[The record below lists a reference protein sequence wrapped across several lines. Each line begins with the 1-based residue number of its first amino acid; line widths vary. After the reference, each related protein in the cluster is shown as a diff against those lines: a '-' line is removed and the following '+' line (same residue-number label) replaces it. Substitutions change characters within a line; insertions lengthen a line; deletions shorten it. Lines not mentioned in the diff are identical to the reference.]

1 VVELL
6 LVAAAVGLG
15 NFAAAIG
22 IGISGV
28 DARVRIRVGLVFGGF
43 ETAMPILGLLLGR
56 RIAGPLGSKASLL
69 GGALLIATGLFGLF
83 QARRAHGKEGATLE
97 MPMRRLLLVGAALS
111 IDNLVVGLAL
121 GTSGTSLV
129 EAVLTIGVVSVAMTL
144 LGLELGSRLGSRFEQ
159 WAGEL
164 GAAVLVVV
172 GIVVAA
178 GVL

>member
-28 DARVRIRVGLVFGGF
+28 DGRIRLRVGLVFGGF

-69 GGALLIATGLFGLF
+69 GGALLIATGLFGLV
-83 QARRAHGKEGATLE
+83 QARRARGEEDATLE
-97 MPMRRLLLVGAALS
+97 MPMRRLLLIGAALS
-111 IDNLVVGLAL
+111 VDNLVVGLAL

-129 EAVLTIGVVSVAMTL
+129 EAVLTIGVVSIAMTL
-144 LGLELGSRLGSRFEQ
+144 VGLELGCRLGSRFEE

-164 GAAVLVVV
+164 GAAVLVAV
-172 GIVVAA
+172 GVVVAA

>member
-1 VVELL
+1 MAELL

-28 DARVRIRVGLVFGGF
+28 DARVRLRVGLVFGAF

-56 RIAGPLGSKASLL
+56 RVAGSLGSKASLL
-69 GGALLIATGLFGLF
+69 GGALLIATGLYGLV
-83 QARRAHGKEGATLE
+83 QASRAHGEEGATLA
-97 MPMRRLLLVGAALS
+97 MGTRRLLLVGFALS

-121 GTSGTSLV
+121 GTSSTSVLD
-129 EAVLTIGVVSVAMTL
+129 AVVTIGVVCVAMSL
-144 LGLELGSRLGSRFEQ
+144 LGLELGSRLGSRYER

-172 GIVVAA
+172 GVVVAA

>member
-1 VVELL
+1 MVELL
-6 LVAAAVGLG
+6 LVAVAVGLG

-28 DARVRIRVGLVFGGF
+28 NARVRIRVGLVFGGF

-69 GGALLIATGLFGLF
+69 GGALLIATGLVGLV
-83 QARRAHGKEGATLE
+83 QARRAHGEGDATLE
-97 MPMRRLLLVGAALS
+97 MPMHRLLLIGVALS

-129 EAVLTIGVVSVAMTL
+129 DAVLTIGVVCTAMTL

-172 GIVVAA
+172 GVVVAV